1 MQELH
6 TELITTLEGLRKC
19 IPEWRELLS
28 RSHSTVFQT
37 PEFLLSWWETLGSGE
52 LWVTIFREP
61 SNGILV
67 GIAPLMKNIDE
78 NGKKTICFI
87 GCVAVSDYLDYII
100 DPIYQEE
107 VWTQLRSL
115 FSQNSEWN
123 RLYFCSI
130 QAHSS
135 TRTQL
140 QQLFPTLLE
149 TQQDVCPAIQ
159 LLSSW
164 EEYLSSLNRKQRHEL
179 KRKMRNITTQEPVY
193 SCLTTPTE
201 VKAALPTFVHLHE
214 LSSKEKKSFWSDEH
228 RAFFELVLPSLAAS
242 GYIKLFFLELAGKK
256 VATMLV
262 FEYADGYYLYNS
274 GFDPAY
280 QQWSIGTVLTGY
292 TIQQAITENKH
303 IYDFLR
309 GNEEYKFR
317 FGAVAQ
323 PIFDYDVLR

>member
-1 MQELH
+1 MQELR
-6 TELITTLEGLRKC
+6 TELITTLDELKTLTS
-19 IPEWRELLS
+19 EWHDLLS

-52 LWVTIFREP
+52 LWVTVFRTA
-61 SNGILV
+61 SDGRLV
-67 GIAPLMKNIDE
+67 GIAPLMKNVDD

-115 FSQNSEWN
+115 LSQNSEWN

-130 QAHSS
+130 QAQSS
-135 TRTQL
+135 TRTNL

-149 TQQDVCPAIQ
+149 TQQDVCPTIQ
-159 LLSSW
+159 LPSDWDS
-164 EEYLSSLNRKQRHEL
+164 YLSTLNRKQRHEL
-179 KRKMRNITTQEPVY
+179 KRKMRNITSQDPQF
-193 SCLTTPTE
+193 SCLTTATE
-201 VKAALPTFVHLHE
+201 VKAALPTFVRLHE

-242 GYIKLFFLELAGKK
+242 GYIKLFFLELAGEK

-262 FEYADGYYLYNS
+262 FEYAEGYYLYNS

-292 TIQQAITENKH
+292 TIQQAITENKK

-323 PIFDYDVLR
+323 PIFDYDVVR